1 MGLGFVGFPMA
12 IALANVK
19 SKGYI
24 KYKVFGYDNNKYK
37 TSFLLNCIN
46 KRKLPFKS
54 NDKILKDK
62 YLFSCKF
69 NKIRIR

>member
-1 MGLGFVGFPMA
+1 MGLGFGFPMA

-46 KRKLPFKS
+46 KLPFKS
-54 NDKILKDK
+54 NDKI
-62 YLFSCKF
+62 
-69 NKIRIR
+69 IRINIYSLVNLIKLEF